1 MRGEVARAR
10 RIGVTISAMLAVLT
24 APSSVAAQE
33 WRSLESSRQLRGDGP
48 MSVRVEYAAGTVD
61 LVPTD
66 DRVLYRMR
74 LRYDAERSAPLSVF
88 DEAARTLTIG
98 TRSAGTT
105 AWRSSPREGNTL
117 HAELARGVPMRLTL
131 ELGATRGDI
140 ELGGLRLTELMMRA
154 GASETRIDFS
164 APNPE
169 SLALLD
175 LDVGA
180 ASVSVR
186 RGGNARAQRV
196 HVNVG
201 AGSLDYDL
209 SGSWDGEVDL
219 SANVAVGSMVLRVPV
234 DVGVRV
240 TAKTFLAD
248 FSRSGLEKRGEAWVT
263 PGYDSAKRRVRGH
276 VTAVLGGFEIIRR

>member
-1 MRGEVARAR
+1 M
-10 RIGVTISAMLAVLT
+10 
-24 APSSVAAQE
+24 
-33 WRSLESSRQLRGDGP
+33 
-48 MSVRVEYAAGTVD
+48 EYAAGTVT
-61 LVPTD
+61 LGPTD

-74 LRYDAERSAPLSVF
+74 LRYDAERSAPLAAF
-88 DEAARTLTIG
+88 DEADRSLTIG

-105 AWRSSPREGNTL
+105 AWRSGVRDGSTL
-117 HAELARGVPMRLTL
+117 HAELSRVVPMRVTL
-131 ELGATRGDI
+131 ELGATRGDFD
-140 ELGGLRLTELMMRA
+140 LGGLRLAELMIRA
-154 GASETRIDFS
+154 GASETRVDFS

-169 SLALLD
+169 PLALLD

-180 ASVSVR
+180 ASVTVR
-186 RGGNARAQRV
+186 RGGNSRARRV

-201 AGSLDYDL
+201 AGTLDYDL

-240 TAKTFLAD
+240 TARTFLAD
-248 FSRSGLEKRGEAWVT
+248 FSRSGLEKRGDAWVT
-263 PGYDSAKRRVRGH
+263 AGYDSAKRRVRGH